1 MNATSLR
8 LVPTRASR
16 ATRRSSQMAY
26 GVVAAAL
33 IATTLT
39 LLIGSDAEWWPA
51 VAFALAPDVAVL
63 YGIAPGLAHG
73 QLHPRAVRLHN
84 ALHRFW
90 GPLAL
95 DPRQR
100 RSRTAARLARRWARL
115 GIPCRVRPRDR
126 ATPART
132 RRLPA
137 RQPHMSVM
145 RPTRLSRHRASSYGM
160 CGC

>member
-1 MNATSLR
+1 MNGTSLR
-8 LVPTRASR
+8 LVPTRASG
-16 ATRRSSQMAY
+16 ATRRSSRMAY

-73 QLHPRAVRLHN
+73 QLHPRAVHLHN

-95 DPRQR
+95 ILVCAAAGLPRGWL
-100 RSRTAARLARRWARL
+100 AAGLAWAFH
-115 GIPCRVRPRDR
+115 VAFDR
-126 ATPART
+126 AIGL
-132 RRLPA
+132 RL
-137 RQPHMSVM
+137 
-145 RPTRLSRHRASSYGM
+145 RALDGFQRGSHT
-160 CGC
+160 